1 MARVPAIT
9 ALAAGVR
16 TFFEANGVTA
26 NVSVGWKAPTKRI
39 NEGPGGANRVVF
51 IPTDPS
57 GRAGRFTIGTSTH
70 HTPKPIATWEQNI
83 VVAVWAVDASTSQA
97 LADDE
102 KQFTAVNNLLE
113 DTMEAIRAVA
123 HAAAI
128 PGEVNFMLEPLELA
142 YGREAR
148 VSYVLKSELFA
159 RDYATR
165 TPGAQI
171 TTHFG

>member
-9 ALAAGVR
+9 ALASGVR
-16 TFFEANGVTA
+16 SFFVDNGVTA
-26 NVSVGWKAPTKRI
+26 SVSVGWKAPTKRI
-39 NEGPGGANRVVF
+39 NEGPGGANRVVL

-57 GRAGRFTIGTSTH
+57 GRAGRFVIGTTTH

-83 VVAVWAVDASTSQA
+83 VVAVWAVDASSPDA

-102 KQFTAVNNLLE
+102 KQFTAVNDLLE
-113 DTMEAIRAVA
+113 NTMEAIRGVA

-128 PGEVNFMLEPLELA
+128 PGEINFLLEPLELA

-165 TPGAQI
+165 TPGTLI
-171 TTHFG
+171 MTHFG